1 MANESISSE
10 AITFND
16 LPKVMYAV
24 LSKVERMERI
34 MVNLR
39 EDIRKTKPDNAD
51 HEPLTISEACEIVN
65 LKKPTV
71 YHLVQSNSIPHVR
84 RGKNITFFKDE
95 LIKWLE
101 TGRKSTAPL
110 TMEEINSALGKR
122 TRRKK

>member
-1 MANESISSE
+1 MANESKSSE

-39 EDIRKTKPDNAD
+39 EDIRKTKPDNSD
-51 HEPLTISEACEIVN
+51 HEPLTINEACEIVN